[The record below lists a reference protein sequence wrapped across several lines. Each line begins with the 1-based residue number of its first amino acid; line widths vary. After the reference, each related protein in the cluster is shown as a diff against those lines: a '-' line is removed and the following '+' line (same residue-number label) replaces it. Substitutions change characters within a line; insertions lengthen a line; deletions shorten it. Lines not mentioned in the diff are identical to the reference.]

1 MRSTTELTRSE
12 LLIIVDGLQ
21 QALYLDFDSRLTK
34 IWNPDKEWEGAEI
47 CDYLAALL
55 AGFALIPLTVTAV
68 ADGAPSNDTH
78 SNSNTVS
85 PEVIAHDSDPRP
97 TSPTQEDRPHD

>member
-1 MRSTTELTRSE
+1 MRSPNELTRRE

-34 IWNPDKEWEGAEI
+34 IWNPEKEWDGAEV

-55 AGFALIPLTVTAV
+55 AGFGLIPLTVTVV
-68 ADGAPSNDTH
+68 ADGASIDDIH
-78 SNSNTVS
+78 SNTVS

>member
-1 MRSTTELTRSE
+1 MRSPNELTRRE
-12 LLIIVDGLQ
+12 LLAIIDGLQ

-34 IWNPDKEWEGAEI
+34 IWNPDKEWDGAEV

-68 ADGAPSNDTH
+68 ADGAPSNDIH
-78 SNSNTVS
+78 SNTVS
-85 PEVIAHDSDPRP
+85 PEVIDDDSDPRP